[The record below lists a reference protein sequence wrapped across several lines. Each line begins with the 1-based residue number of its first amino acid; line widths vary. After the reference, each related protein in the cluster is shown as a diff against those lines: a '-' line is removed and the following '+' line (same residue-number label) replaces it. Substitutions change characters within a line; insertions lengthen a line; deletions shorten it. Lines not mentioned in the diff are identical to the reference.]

1 MTTPPPRSPLPAISD
16 ELLSAYLDGQLT
28 AAETARVEQA
38 RALNVEVAMRLEAMA
53 HTVGLLRQTPRL
65 AVPRSFVLSEAQVLA
80 AGGRVKGTQPARRAG
95 GFWAWLGGLSPRLMP
110 LATAAVALAL
120 LVVVGMDVRGAQAPA
135 ARPASLAPA
144 PSETPAEMTMD
155 ALRSANAPELAATA
169 EVAAAAE
176 AKMPAATPTE
186 AASLAAESAP
196 VGEAAQ
202 LGAEAG
208 EDGATEKA
216 AFIGEEG
223 SAPTMP
229 TPPAGPAP
237 LRLLELAQAGML
249 AALAALTLLARR
261 AREHGDHI

>member
-1 MTTPPPRSPLPAISD
+1 MTTPLPRSPLPAISD

-38 RALNVEVAMRLEAMA
+38 RALNIEVAMRLETMA

-80 AGGRVKGTQPARRAG
+80 AGGRVKGAQPARRAG
-95 GFWAWLGGLSPRLMP
+95 GFWAWLGELSPRLMP

-120 LVVVGMDVRGAQAPA
+120 LVVVGMDVRGAQTPA
-135 ARPASLAPA
+135 ARSVSQAT
-144 PSETPAEMTMD
+144 PSPSATPEMTMD
-155 ALRSANAPELAATA
+155 TLRSANAPEPAATA
-169 EVAAAAE
+169 EVAALAE
-176 AKMPAATPTE
+176 AKVAAATPTA

-196 VGEAAQ
+196 VGEAER

-208 EDGATEKA
+208 EGISTEKA

-229 TPPAGPAP
+229 TPPAGPTP
-237 LRLLELAQAGML
+237 LRLLELALAGML

>member
-1 MTTPPPRSPLPAISD
+1 MTTPLPRSPLPAISE

-38 RALNVEVAMRLEAMA
+38 RAMDVEVAMRLEALA

-80 AGGRVKGTQPARRAG
+80 AGGRVKGAHPARRAG

-120 LVVVGMDVRGAQAPA
+120 LVVVGMDVRGNQTPA
-135 ARPASLAPA
+135 APA
-144 PSETPAEMTMD
+144 PAPAEMPEMTMD
-155 ALRSANAPELAATA
+155 TLRSANAPEPAATA
-169 EVAAAAE
+169 EVAALAE
-176 AKMPAATPTE
+176 AKMAAATPTA

-196 VGEAAQ
+196 VGEAAR
-202 LGAEAG
+202 LEAEAG
-208 EDGATEKA
+208 QDISTEKS

-223 SAPTMP
+223 FAPTAPTMP
-229 TPPAGPAP
+229 IPPAGPTP
-237 LRLLELAQAGML
+237 LRLLELALAGML

-261 AREHGDHI
+261 AREHSDHI